1 MHPPHLIGPE
11 NKTMPSALIPFCS
24 YQSKT
29 LGKMIPGYDV
39 LACDSFQPDVVNG
52 RLCYSL
58 KNRLKGKTKLGK
70 KYGLLLMIDPGQIQD
85 GQNYDE
91 ESSSFELYIHT
102 LSGFSGFKAGSY
114 ALDSLKQ
121 MTGTSGFMSLPDD
134 QKRCQVGLREDCQ
147 RSWFLEEL
155 QKQCGCIPWTIG
167 GKYMTKVVT
176 CFKTLKKKHI
186 VCTGKVLQPNEP
198 AMC

>member
-1 MHPPHLIGPE
+1 MHPPHLIGPD
-11 NKTMPSALIPFCS
+11 NKTLPSALIPFCS

-58 KNRLKGKTKLGK
+58 KIRMKGKTKLGK
-70 KYGLLLMIDPGQIQD
+70 KYGLLLMIDPGLIEEDQH
-85 GQNYDE
+85 YDE
-91 ESSSFELYIHT
+91 ESSSFGLYIHT

-134 QKRCQVGLREDCQ
+134 LKRCQVGIREDCQ
-147 RSWFLEEL
+147 RSRFLKESE
-155 QKQCGCIPWTIG
+155 KQCGCIPWMIG
-167 GKYMTKVVT
+167 GKPTRKVRYTAYRV
-176 CFKTLKKKHI
+176 FQRNDPERFL
-186 VCTGKVLQPNEP
+186 
-198 AMC
+198 A